1 MKRKNLIFP
10 QDFER
15 TTHKVVPG
23 ATQWLWK
30 NGDIK
35 ISIVGGG
42 QGLYGD
48 GVVSFEMY
56 DFREDDVQGYLT
68 VEEINNHLKKF
79 PVEETVN

>member
-1 MKRKNLIFP
+1 MIKKYLIFP
-10 QDFER
+10 YDFER
-15 TTHKVVPG
+15 TTHKMVPG

-30 NGDIK
+30 NDDIT

-68 VEEINNHLKKF
+68 VEEINNHLKRF
-79 PVEETVN
+79 PIR

>member
-1 MKRKNLIFP
+1 MYKNYLIFP
-10 QDFER
+10 YDFER

-30 NGDIK
+30 NDDIT

-42 QGLYGD
+42 EGLQGD

-56 DFREDDVQGYLT
+56 DFREDDVQSYLT
-68 VEEINNHLKKF
+68 VEEINNHLFKF
-79 PVEETVN
+79 PVL